1 MPIIDHSTQPR
12 LETGDLTSER
22 VLVAKEHGATSLT
35 IREMVMEPGASS
47 RLCTHP
53 TDVAIMV
60 QEGSIQ
66 MVVGDEVQTVRTGY
80 TLLAPPGVPYKL
92 INNTWVAARMLV
104 ISSTDEIQTVFL
116 E

>member
-1 MPIIDHSTQPR
+1 MPIIDHSTQR
-12 LETGDLTSER
+12 LQASGDFTRER
-22 VLVAKEHGATSLT
+22 TLVAKEHGAASLT
-35 IREMVMEPGASS
+35 IRELVMEPGASS

-53 TDVAIMV
+53 TDVAIVV

-66 MVVGDEVQTVRTGY
+66 MVVGEEVQTVRTGY

-104 ISSTDEIQTVFL
+104 INPAAEVQTEFL

>member
-12 LETGDLTSER
+12 VETGDFTSTR
-22 VLVAKEHGATSLT
+22 ALVTRAHGAVSLT
-35 IREMVMEPGASS
+35 INEVVMEPGASS
-47 RLCTHP
+47 RLCTHD
-53 TDVAIMV
+53 TDTAIMV

-66 MVVGDEVQTVRTGY
+66 MVVGDDVQTVRSGY

-92 INNTWVAARMLV
+92 INNTWVAAKLLV
-104 ISSTDEIQTVFL
+104 ISPTDEVQTEFL